1 MKQASLDN
9 IYGEI
14 LLLSDTER
22 DRLYNRMKSD
32 FYKNNEI
39 VAYSANNIPLTM
51 AQYKQRVKAG
61 IEQCINGQSVDLE
74 VLTNELGYNYA
85 DL

>member
-1 MKQASLDN
+1 MKQAN
-9 IYGEI
+9 IDHLYGEI
-14 LLLSDTER
+14 LLLSETER

-39 VAYSANNIPLTM
+39 VAYSADNQSLTVE
-51 AQYKQRVKAG
+51 QYKNRVKAG
-61 IEQCINGQSVDLE
+61 IAQCISGKGVDLE
-74 VLTNELGYNYA
+74 ILTKELGYNYA